1 LLSIIQGAKQMK
13 KLITCLLVIMFFTSQ
28 INIVQASSNHEEVLI
43 MFDEKV
49 NREIVTNSGGEIKHT
64 FKHLPMVS
72 AVVTAGNV
80 SLIKNNPNVEFVQS
94 NTKTQSNGQ
103 VTDWGITKILAQRA
117 WNSNFTGKGVK
128 IAILDTGITPHNDL
142 QISGGVSYKTYTKSY
157 NDDNGHGTHMAGIIG
172 AKNNSFGSVGV
183 APDALLYA
191 VKVLDKE
198 GKGEIDTLIKGIE
211 WSISNKMNIINLSLS
226 VEEQVDSPAL
236 RAVLDKAYSSGI
248 LIVGAAGN
256 HGRSNASGDTVE
268 YPARYSTVIA
278 VSATDSGN
286 RRLSNSATGPTV
298 EVSAP
303 GANVYSTYLNNGYA
317 KMSGTSVASSFVSG
331 NLALLKERYP
341 TLSNKSIR
349 LKLQHLTLDLGAGG
363 KDTAYGYGLI
373 QAPSNKGKVQR
384 LAGKNRFEV
393 AVNVADKGF
402 ASDDTSNTLILANYN
417 AFADALAASPLAY
430 KFNAPI
436 LLTHSDR
443 LTTETKNEIIK
454 LKPDEVI
461 IVGGTGSINNIVLN
475 EVDGL
480 VNNVRRI
487 AGKDRFEVSYNI
499 AKELNGATTAIVANG
514 LNFPDALAI
523 APYAAKQKYP
533 ILLTVPTRLPNETKA
548 ALNGIQNTIVV
559 GGPASVGTDVYSQLP
574 HPIRIG
580 GKDRYEVST
589 NIIKELNL
597 STDQAYLATGLT
609 FADALTGSVLAA
621 KNNAP
626 LLLTGK
632 DRLPA
637 TVSAIVKERKILDF
651 TILGG
656 TGSVGDSI
664 QTTLENQ

>member
-1 LLSIIQGAKQMK
+1 MK
-13 KLITCLLVIMFFTSQ
+13 KFISFLLVIMVFFSQ
-28 INIVQASSNHEEVLI
+28 INIAKADVTQQEEILI
-43 MFDEKV
+43 MFNEKV
-49 NREIVTNSGGEIKHT
+49 NPAIVTNSGGKIKHT
-64 FKHLPMVS
+64 FKHLPLVS
-72 AVVTAGNV
+72 AVVPAGKV
-80 SLIKNNPNVEFVQS
+80 AIVKNNTNVKFVQS
-94 NTKTQSNGQ
+94 NTDTQANAQ
-103 VTDWGITKILAQRA
+103 VTDWGINKIVTQRA
-117 WNSNFTGKGVK
+117 WSSGYTGKGIK
-128 IAILDTGITPHNDL
+128 IAILDTGINPHNDL
-142 QISGGVSYKTYTKSY
+142 QISGGVSYKSYTKSY

-211 WSISNKMNIINLSLS
+211 WSITNKMNIINLSLS
-226 VEEQVDSPAL
+226 LEEQVDSPAL
-236 RAVLDKAYSSGI
+236 RAVLDKAYKSGI

-256 HGRSNASGDTVE
+256 HGKSNGSGDTVE

-286 RRLSNSATGPTV
+286 RRLSNSATGSTI

-303 GANVYSTYLNNGYA
+303 GGNIYSTYLNNGYA
-317 KMSGTSVASSFVSG
+317 RMSGTSVASSFVSG

-341 TLSNKSIR
+341 GLSNAGIR
-349 LKLQHLTLDLGAGG
+349 SKLQHLTFDLGAGG
-363 KDTAYGYGLI
+363 KDAAFGYGLI

-393 AVNVADKGF
+393 AVNVAEKGF
-402 ASDDTSNTLILANYN
+402 ANDNTSNTLILANYN

-430 KFNAPI
+430 KYNAPI
-436 LLTHSDR
+436 LLTQSDR
-443 LTTETKNEIIK
+443 LTTETRNEISK

-461 IVGGTGSINNIVLN
+461 IVGGTGSINNNVLN
-475 EVDGL
+475 EVDSL
-480 VNNVRRI
+480 VNKVRRI

-523 APYAAKQKYP
+523 APYAAKHKFP
-533 ILLTVPTRLPNETKA
+533 ILLTVPTRMPNETKA
-548 ALNGIQNTIVV
+548 ALEGIQNTIVV
-559 GGPASVGTDVYSQLP
+559 GGPASVSTGVYSQLP
-574 HPIRIG
+574 NPKRIG
-580 GKDRYEVST
+580 GKDRFEVST

-597 STDQAYLATGLT
+597 SADQAYLATGLT
-609 FADALTGSVLAA
+609 FADALTGSVLAG
-621 KNNAP
+621 KNDAP

-637 TVSAIVKERKILDF
+637 SVATIVIEKKILDF

-656 TGSVGDSI
+656 TGSVAESI
-664 QTTLENQ
+664 QTILENQ

>member
-1 LLSIIQGAKQMK
+1 MK
-13 KLITCLLVIMFFTSQ
+13 KLISLILVTIFFTSQ
-28 INIVQASSNHEEVLI
+28 INIVHASSNHEEVLI

-49 NREIVTNSGGEIKHT
+49 NREIVTSSGGEIKHT

-72 AVVTAGNV
+72 AVVPAGKV
-80 SLIKNNPNVEFVQS
+80 TSIKNNPNVEFVQS

-103 VTDWGITKILAQRA
+103 ITDWGINKLVTQSA
-117 WNSNFTGKGVK
+117 WSSGYTGKGVK

-142 QISGGVSYKTYTKSY
+142 QISGGVSYKSYTKSY

-172 AKNNSFGSVGV
+172 AKNNDFGSVGV

-191 VKVLDKE
+191 VKVLDRE

-226 VEEQVDSPAL
+226 LEEQVDSPAL
-236 RAVLDKAYSSGI
+236 RAVLDKAYNSGI

-256 HGRSNASGDTVE
+256 HGRSNGSGDTVE
-268 YPARYSTVIA
+268 YPARYNTVIA

-286 RRLSNSATGPTV
+286 RRLSNSATGTTV

-303 GANVYSTYLNNGYA
+303 GGNVYSTYLNNGYA

-341 TLSNKSIR
+341 TLTNKSIR
-349 LKLQHLTLDLGAGG
+349 SKLQHLTLDLGAGG
-363 KDTAYGYGLI
+363 KDTSFGYGLI
-373 QAPSNKGKVQR
+373 QAPSNNGKVQR

-393 AVNVADKGF
+393 AVNVAEKGF
-402 ASDDTSNTLILANYN
+402 ASDNTSNTLILANYN

-443 LTTETKNEIIK
+443 LTTETRNEIIK
-454 LKPDEVI
+454 LMPDEVI
-461 IVGGTGSINNIVLN
+461 IVGGTGSINNNVLN

-480 VNNVRRI
+480 VNKVRRI

-499 AKELNGATTAIVANG
+499 AKELNDATTAIVANG

-523 APYAAKQKYP
+523 APYAARQKYP

-559 GGPASVGTDVYSQLP
+559 GGPASVGTDVFNQLP
-574 HPIRIG
+574 QPIRIG
-580 GKDRYEVST
+580 GKDRYEVAT

-597 STDQAYLATGLT
+597 STDQAYMATGLT

-637 TVSAIVKERKILDF
+637 SVATIVKDKNILEF

-656 TGSVGDSI
+656 TGSVADSI

>member
-1 LLSIIQGAKQMK
+1 MK
-13 KLITCLLVIMFFTSQ
+13 KLITCLLVIMFFTSH
-28 INIVQASSNHEEVLI
+28 INIVQANSNQEEVLI
-43 MFDEKV
+43 MFNENV
-49 NREIVTNSGGEIKHT
+49 NQEIVTNSGGEIKHT

-72 AVVTAGNV
+72 AVVPAGKV

-103 VTDWGITKILAQRA
+103 VTDWGINKLVTQRA
-117 WNSNFTGKGVK
+117 WSSGYTGKGIK

-142 QISGGVSYKTYTKSY
+142 QISGGVSYKSYTKSY

-226 VEEQVDSPAL
+226 LEEQVDSPAL
-236 RAVLDKAYSSGI
+236 RAVLDKAYNSGI

-286 RRLSNSATGPTV
+286 RRLSNSATGSTV

-303 GANVYSTYLNNGYA
+303 GGNVYSTYLNNGYA
-317 KMSGTSVASSFVSG
+317 RMSGTSVASSFVSG

-341 TLSNKSIR
+341 SLSNKSIR
-349 LKLQHLTLDLGAGG
+349 SKLQHLTLDLGAGG
-363 KDTAYGYGLI
+363 KDAAFGYGLI
-373 QAPSNKGKVQR
+373 QAPSNKGQVQR

-393 AVNVADKGF
+393 AVNVAEKGF
-402 ASDDTSNTLILANYN
+402 ASDSNTLILANYN

-461 IVGGTGSINNIVLN
+461 IVGGTGSINNNVLN

-480 VNNVRRI
+480 VNKVRRI

-523 APYAAKQKYP
+523 APYAAKQEYP
-533 ILLTVPTRLPNETKA
+533 ILLTIPTRLPNETIA

-574 HPIRIG
+574 NPKRIG
-580 GKDRYEVST
+580 GKDRFEVST
-589 NIIKELNL
+589 NIINELNL

-621 KNNAP
+621 KSNAP

-637 TVSAIVKERKILDF
+637 TVSTIVKERKILDF

>member
-1 LLSIIQGAKQMK
+1 MK
-13 KLITCLLVIMFFTSQ
+13 KILSLILVTIFLTSQ
-28 INIVQASSNHEEVLI
+28 INIVHANSNHEEVLI

-49 NREIVTNSGGEIKHT
+49 NREIVTSFGGEIKHT
-64 FKHLPMVS
+64 FKHMPMVS
-72 AVVTAGNV
+72 AVVPAGKV
-80 SLIKNNPNVEFVQS
+80 TLIKNNPNVTFVQN
-94 NTKTQSNGQ
+94 NTKIQSNGQ
-103 VTDWGITKILAQRA
+103 VTDWGINKLVTQRA
-117 WNSNFTGKGVK
+117 WSSGYTGKGIK
-128 IAILDTGITPHNDL
+128 IAILDTGITQHNDL
-142 QISGGVSYKTYTKSY
+142 QISGGVSYKSYTKSY

-172 AKNNSFGSVGV
+172 AKNNTFGSVGV

-198 GKGEIDTLIKGIE
+198 GKGEIDSLIKGIE

-226 VEEQVDSPAL
+226 LEEQVDSPAL
-236 RAVLDKAYSSGI
+236 RAVLDKAYNSGI

-256 HGRSNASGDTVE
+256 HGRSNGSGDTVE

-278 VSATDSGN
+278 VSATDYGDK
-286 RRLSNSATGPTV
+286 RLTNSATGSTI
-298 EVSAP
+298 EISAP
-303 GANVYSTYLNNGYA
+303 GENIYSTYLNNGYA

-341 TLSNKSIR
+341 TLSNKNIR

-363 KDTAYGYGLI
+363 KDTAFGYGLI

-393 AVNVADKGF
+393 AVNVAEKGF
-402 ASDDTSNTLILANYN
+402 ATDNTSNTLILANYN

-436 LLTHSDR
+436 LLTQSDR

-454 LKPDEVI
+454 LNPDEVI
-461 IVGGTGSINNIVLN
+461 IVGGTGSINSQVFD

-480 VNNVRRI
+480 VNSVRRI

-499 AKELNGATTAIVANG
+499 ARELNGATTAIVANG

-523 APYAAKQKYP
+523 APYAARHKYP
-533 ILLTVPTRLPNETKA
+533 ILLTVPNRLPNDTKD
-548 ALNGIQNTIVV
+548 ALQNMQNTIVV
-559 GGPASVGTDVYSQLP
+559 GGPASVSAEVYNNLP
-574 HPIRIG
+574 NPRRIG
-580 GKDRYEVST
+580 GKDRFEVST

-637 TVSAIVKERKILDF
+637 SVSSLVKEKKVLDF

-656 TGSVGDSI
+656 AGSVAEAI